1 MDANQLRRAFTEFFV
16 ERGHVAVPSASLI
29 PHDPTVLFTV
39 AGMVPFKP
47 YFLGEEQAPFKRAT
61 TIQKCMRAGGK
72 HNDLDQIGRTAR
84 HLTFFEMLGNFSFGD
99 YFKEQAIPF
108 AWELVTEVL
117 GIDPGRL
124 WVTVHLSDDEAER
137 IWRDEVGV
145 PADRIQRLDED
156 NWWQMADTGPC
167 GPCSEIYFDKGEE
180 YGQEGGPAFGSDERY
195 LEIWNLVF
203 MQYDRSEDG
212 ELHPLPKPC
221 IDTGAGL
228 ERILPVLQGKG
239 SVYETD
245 LLRPMLDLAI
255 ELTGATYGEDYETDV
270 SLRIMADHARSM
282 TFLVAD
288 GVLPSNEGRG
298 YVLRRI
304 IRRAALRG
312 WRIRHNENILGAM
325 VDKVVATMGEAYPE
339 LRKQQDFIRMVI
351 TREEERF
358 ARTLRAG
365 SNQLDAEIA
374 EGGTISGAAAFR
386 LHDTYGFPI
395 ELTEEIAA
403 ARGVAVDM
411 EGFHAAMAEQRARA
425 RADFKEKGV
434 EAELTEAYRELAEQF
449 GPTDFSGYETTEDTA
464 RVIGVF
470 ELSGQPGTYEV
481 FLDRTPFYAEQGG
494 QVGDTGTISGDE
506 GVAEVLDTNYAVGA
520 LIRHRVRFQS
530 GSFTVGQLVKA
541 SVDAGRRARIRRNHT
556 ATHLAHWALRAVL
569 GDHVKQQGSL
579 VAPDRL
585 RFDFFHWGQ
594 TTHEELRRVEE
605 LVNAAIFADQTVV
618 TVEASKAEAEG
629 MGAIAFFGDKYG
641 DKVRVVKAGE
651 NSLEFCGGTH
661 VHALGDIGL
670 FVVVSEGSIG
680 ANTRRI
686 EALTGQAALE
696 HLFARSDQLAGI
708 ARGLGVAEAEV
719 GTRIEAMRAKERELT
734 ESVRELEAE
743 RVASLAKTLANSAT
757 DGAIVERIDGVAP
770 AMLKELASV
779 LKSTPGIEVVV
790 LASAVDGGRA
800 ALVAARGHQRQL
812 DVSALVADAARL
824 LGGGVGRSPDFAQ
837 SGGKNVE
844 AIDEALAL
852 VRSSLAER

>member
-16 ERGHVAVPSASLI
+16 ERGHVPVPSASLI

-108 AWELVTEVL
+108 AWELVTTVL
-117 GIDPGRL
+117 GIDPDRL

-145 PADRIQRLDED
+145 PAGRIQRLDED

-167 GPCSEIYFDKGEE
+167 GPCSEIYFDKGAE

-212 ELHPLPKPC
+212 ALHPLPKPC

-255 ELTGATYGEDYETDV
+255 DLTGATYGEDYETDV

-312 WRIRHNENILGAM
+312 WRIGHHENMLGAM
-325 VDKVVATMGEAYPE
+325 VDKVVAAMGEAYPE
-339 LRKQQDFIRMVI
+339 LPKQQDFIRMVI

-403 ARGVAVDM
+403 SRGVHVDM

-449 GPTDFSGYETTEDTA
+449 GPTEFSGYETTEDTA
-464 RVIGVF
+464 RVLGVF
-470 ELSGQPGTYEV
+470 ELTGQPGVYEI

-506 GVAEVLDTNYAVGA
+506 GVAEILDTNYAVGA
-520 LIRHRVRFQS
+520 LIRHRARFQS

-541 SVDAGRRARIRRNHT
+541 TVDADRRARIRRNHT

-569 GDHVKQQGSL
+569 GEHVKQQGSL

-594 TTHEELRRVEE
+594 TSSEELRRVEE
-605 LVNAAIFADQTVV
+605 LVNGAIFADQDVV
-618 TVEASKAEAEG
+618 TVETSKADAEG

-661 VHALGDIGL
+661 VHSLGDIGL
-670 FVVVSEGSIG
+670 FVMVSEGSIG

-686 EALTGQAALE
+686 EALTGRAALD
-696 HLFARSDQLAGI
+696 HLFARSDQLGAV
-708 ARGLGVAEAEV
+708 ARELGVAEGEV
-719 GTRIEAMRAKERELT
+719 LGRIETMRAKERELA
-734 ESVRELEAE
+734 ESLRTLEAE
-743 RVASLAKTLANSAT
+743 RVGSLARTLAASAT
-757 DGAIVERIDGVAP
+757 DGAIVERVDGLGP
-770 AMLKELASV
+770 AMLKDLASV
-779 LKSTPGIEVVV
+779 LKSMPGVEVVV
-790 LASAVDGGRA
+790 LASAVDAGRA
-800 ALVAARGHQRQL
+800 ALVAARGSARQL
-812 DVSALVADAARL
+812 DVSELVAGAARL
-824 LGGGVGRSPDFAQ
+824 LGGGVGRSPEFAQ
-837 SGGKNVE
+837 SGGKNLE

-852 VRSSLAER
+852 VRTSLAER